1 MNNSFAPG
9 ELDPL
14 ADVALAWKS
23 VQEAKAVLQRIENKF
38 YHQTWSGA
46 KSQAARRKL
55 WHEKSFDG
63 ERNKDETALSE
74 KKSTEIPPGCRKGS
88 PAALTPSWTQICWT
102 ESPAGTSG
110 SSRMIPLSLREASRS
125 APSSPARDWAV
136 GGKGTA
142 GTWTPAKNLD
152 RPRRDNF
159 WDQADP
165 RGHTV
170 QKEKPA
176 CSLHHPPHSP
186 AGSRSFLAVP
196 GGNWTNTPMP
206 MALLPP
212 TCHLPPASKASDQK
226 LEELWTKSPQ
236 NKLEQLK
243 KRIQEQKRKQQAA
256 PREQKHLISAQE
268 PMANR
273 ALKRKVCR
281 VGSAPPAPAYRDQ
294 RGRSSA
300 QRTQTQS
307 QRLPPPKSSV
317 LERPGAGKGAKLPGA
332 SAWRE
337 GQKLARK
344 LLGPPPEFPNLRS
357 RAEEQSTA
365 NTFEPGRG
373 FETIPVM
380 ENSWRDKGRDPVG
393 KSPEFQSWRAVG
405 RGSNATTEDTNQAL
419 STFHFQSHDGNRPT
433 RLPKD
438 TAKGKGSPG
447 IVLQQFLG
455 LHSPPPG
462 LWGITPSAFCGER
475 AQPSLMPEGA
485 KPSTPGSCSRGKS
498 ASPQRLKG
506 LSSPAQR
513 ASEKENLKHPSKRR
527 VNLKNP
533 HPYSPEIVREFMN
546 RKKEERKRKLLKEKK
561 SLVEAAEMRKKR
573 LQEVYRKQKEAIG
586 KKSCP
591 DQMYKLIGKAAPA
604 KGNPQCDLEHEQSSG
619 GILGRSSMAW
629 LDGTPC
635 PLLHRDHTGRNQLP
649 ESAQS
654 PKKGEA
660 LAPPE
665 PLGCECCFLSED
677 LRECCPPALPS
688 PPLRFSP
695 PQDNAKPF
703 SKDLI
708 SELSPYR
715 SKQDRVKAI
724 HSLSKELEEKIDM
737 TTKRLSAESWVKD
750 SADKTSTQTTLDLHN
765 DSSSV
770 PEPETSRDK
779 LDRKMTAQM
788 LLDVAD
794 PDVLC
799 VSPSREFPG
808 LDRVRL
814 VGSTEGAT
822 ALDRQQEMP
831 TPLPGG
837 SSERKEFP
845 WIIHSTAQR
854 HLSTGGDLSN
864 TLQGFPVSKGSEV
877 DINPWHGKPI
887 ASPASPA
894 HRFLSGSPQRGLTA
908 QGDHYPCRT
917 ILEVQNQEEKTNQS
931 PEESLKIPDSL
942 SFQPSAALS
951 TRAETDGSEQALG
964 GGDCSCTELKEKHRS
979 HLDTLRQTS
988 LLLAHKLQVHQL
1000 QQKQQLR
1007 VLREK
1012 AKQEVQESQRILR
1025 DLLQHSPEESR
1036 SSRGS
1041 DPSVPGLCH
1050 TGQTWRGHQLGGDQA
1065 AGSNLEIFSLR
1076 QPALKIE
1083 RIHSPV
1089 DPKIVGERKPLGG
1102 KDLYCSVL
1110 QEASLPADPGEPL
1123 PNHQALDLLS
1133 PLVNL
1138 PCGEDSV
1145 ESSGRASWDSQGSTV
1160 IPISGGSGVS
1170 CGLSL
1175 ALAGQ
1180 CLRAEELRAR
1190 HQQTLLE
1197 LRKEALRDKARAE
1210 LAWLGHHRRVLEN
1223 LQDSNGASAMAAKQ
1237 SKILLELKK
1246 EQAEI
1251 QHLQN
1256 IYRAAHQERKLL
1268 LKQQREILMLQLS
1281 TAQLQ
1286 KKLHNL
1292 PGKQELTRCPA
1303 TEEAIKLKKMRLV
1316 SDPKSCSS
1324 SAESAAPPERPE
1336 LAGSKD
1342 SCVQLKQKQEEK
1354 HQGFSTENKET
1365 QAQKQAEESPGLEQ
1379 PLGLQ
1384 GPGRCGMVA
1393 KRVCG
1398 ATGGTTG
1405 SAFVV
1410 KDCKNSGLTAQDN
1423 VLLPVALANS
1433 SGLDEPTST
1442 PIPREGR
1449 QCEFL
1454 ETLLEDKALLS
1465 KTVVD
1470 PKDNEDINPCGS
1482 KFIGKG
1488 LWVLSTWC
1496 NLCLVQAE
1504 NTPEGAVKEVEVP
1517 VPSEFHQVDHSQCL
1531 KHLDHV
1537 SHQAPK
1543 EELNLRALS
1552 EGLAATESS
1561 SKANNSSLKCESAK
1575 SDSSLPEFQKV
1586 SAVQIDTLESS
1597 ISESE
1602 SELKHGEDTDV
1613 GVPEEF
1619 VHDSGDVFPNL
1630 SKEVPVAVR
1639 DGKETSPT
1647 EQHEDDRA
1655 ESSPCSQKYPGD
1667 VLDRGCAEHL
1677 LPFIPTDK
1685 AKPAHSS
1692 QSDSPAVG
1700 MDEQKEWVAK
1710 RNQSN
1715 PTTKRQAVK
1724 EGRTELT
1731 SSASS
1736 RKELF
1741 QAENCSSK
1749 GEDDATSIRDKGL
1762 PPSAEDALS
1771 EILSPVD
1778 EILSYGSADL
1788 PSTNKKDL
1796 SFLSEDLPP
1805 PPLGAGAVKSDDLP
1819 FSRDDFPAP
1828 PEQMTGSE
1836 TSQGMDGDISLKMDA
1851 LPPLPDNI
1859 MPEEFPLLNQETID
1873 ALSTQGSRLSE
1884 QSSLKAI
1891 SSSKEDLSEHQQ
1903 GEHETP
1909 LQHLELLPVSNP
1921 VSSGQAGKS
1930 PKFPMQ
1936 QSKTH
1941 SMLPSTGGD
1950 SDDPLLP
1957 FEIGHRV
1964 FVRQTQ
1970 PGTLMFKGLT
1980 HFGSGHWAGV
1990 ALDKAEGDN
1999 AGTYQGVKYFG
2010 CAQHCGVFVRP
2021 EEVSHLLGENKN
2033 SSNYS
2038 GEEDSDSC
2046 DDESFKGGCK
2056 YSEDDEQREG
2066 FTEEKAEDP
2075 KSAGG
2080 SEIKENQSGLHTALL
2095 HEKEQKFPHSNQCKC
2110 NESLCQKSLMC
2121 LGSDKEKPEVTQIK
2135 QRILAAVLPMKGKTN
2150 NTDEVNTGKNICC
2163 LVEDQKRIKLADD
2176 IASELGKKLLFDILI
2191 AFSETAQHEYKSAF
2205 EKDTMNYSKGLR
2217 QGNNQKLFLLKENA
2231 VPVLSESSA
2240 KVSDVL
2246 LGDFDALC
2254 IHGCHTVAERIVTK
2268 FIDDAVKE
2276 YKKIKRKHGSKADKI
2291 LNLSSETSP
2300 NTLPFLTKILDAAV
2314 FGSSEDFVQPNSDQ
2328 HVLGRQRQK
2337 QYLYKLD
2344 QWHSAPW
2351 KKTVEVP
2358 LVIPHYS
2365 SYVKNLSA
2373 CAVEELWTPEN
2384 INSNFKTIG
2393 VPKCFEWNDLP
2404 GNDVEA
2410 ESKRMYNQV
2419 IFDLTR
2425 ELCAEHQV
2433 TANPGM
2439 FPWMKRNVGSCCS
2452 RCFCTRT
2459 DVSDV
2464 KVFIQGEIIK
2474 IMNLEKNDLEMKR
2487 KILNMTKYGN
2497 RKRDRVDLILVQE
2510 LHKEE
2515 SQWTYYGDDE
2525 LTVKMRMTEGIFDTL
2540 ILDTIRVL
2548 NKIYLRRASD

>member
-1 MNNSFAPG
+1 MDNSFAPG

-23 VQEAKAVLQRIENKF
+23 VQEAKAV
-38 YHQTWSGA
+38 
-46 KSQAARRKL
+46 
-55 WHEKSFDG
+55 
-63 ERNKDETALSE
+63 
-74 KKSTEIPPGCRKGS
+74 
-88 PAALTPSWTQICWT
+88 
-102 ESPAGTSG
+102 
-110 SSRMIPLSLREASRS
+110 
-125 APSSPARDWAV
+125 
-136 GGKGTA
+136 
-142 GTWTPAKNLD
+142 
-152 RPRRDNF
+152 
-159 WDQADP
+159 
-165 RGHTV
+165 
-170 QKEKPA
+170 
-176 CSLHHPPHSP
+176 
-186 AGSRSFLAVP
+186 
-196 GGNWTNTPMP
+196 
-206 MALLPP
+206 
-212 TCHLPPASKASDQK
+212 
-226 LEELWTKSPQ
+226 
-236 NKLEQLK
+236 
-243 KRIQEQKRKQQAA
+243 
-256 PREQKHLISAQE
+256 
-268 PMANR
+268 
-273 ALKRKVCR
+273 
-281 VGSAPPAPAYRDQ
+281 
-294 RGRSSA
+294 
-300 QRTQTQS
+300 
-307 QRLPPPKSSV
+307 
-317 LERPGAGKGAKLPGA
+317 
-332 SAWRE
+332 
-337 GQKLARK
+337 
-344 LLGPPPEFPNLRS
+344 
-357 RAEEQSTA
+357 
-365 NTFEPGRG
+365 
-373 FETIPVM
+373 
-380 ENSWRDKGRDPVG
+380 
-393 KSPEFQSWRAVG
+393 
-405 RGSNATTEDTNQAL
+405 
-419 STFHFQSHDGNRPT
+419 
-433 RLPKD
+433 
-438 TAKGKGSPG
+438 
-447 IVLQQFLG
+447 
-455 LHSPPPG
+455 
-462 LWGITPSAFCGER
+462 
-475 AQPSLMPEGA
+475 
-485 KPSTPGSCSRGKS
+485 
-498 ASPQRLKG
+498 
-506 LSSPAQR
+506 
-513 ASEKENLKHPSKRR
+513 
-527 VNLKNP
+527 
-533 HPYSPEIVREFMN
+533 
-546 RKKEERKRKLLKEKK
+546 
-561 SLVEAAEMRKKR
+561 
-573 LQEVYRKQKEAIG
+573 
-586 KKSCP
+586 
-591 DQMYKLIGKAAPA
+591 
-604 KGNPQCDLEHEQSSG
+604 
-619 GILGRSSMAW
+619 
-629 LDGTPC
+629 
-635 PLLHRDHTGRNQLP
+635 
-649 ESAQS
+649 
-654 PKKGEA
+654 
-660 LAPPE
+660 
-665 PLGCECCFLSED
+665 
-677 LRECCPPALPS
+677 
-688 PPLRFSP
+688 
-695 PQDNAKPF
+695 DNAKPF
-703 SKDLI
+703 SKDLM
-708 SELSPYR
+708 SGLSPYR

-737 TTKRLSAESWVKD
+737 ATKRLSAESWVKD

-770 PEPETSRDK
+770 PEPDTSRDK

-794 PDVLC
+794 PDVLH
-799 VSPSREFPG
+799 VSPSREFQG

-814 VGSTEGAT
+814 VGRTEGAT

-845 WIIHSTAQR
+845 WTTHSTAQR

-864 TLQGFPVSKGSEV
+864 TLQGFPVSKGCEV

-908 QGDHYPCRT
+908 QGDHSPCRT
-917 ILEVQNQEEKTNQS
+917 ILKVQNQEEKTNQS

-951 TRAETDGSEQALG
+951 TRAETDGSEQ
-964 GGDCSCTELKEKHRS
+964 
-979 HLDTLRQTS
+979 
-988 LLLAHKLQVHQL
+988 
-1000 QQKQQLR
+1000 
-1007 VLREK
+1007 
-1012 AKQEVQESQRILR
+1012 
-1025 DLLQHSPEESR
+1025 DL
-1036 SSRGS
+1036 
-1041 DPSVPGLCH
+1041 
-1050 TGQTWRGHQLGGDQA
+1050 
-1065 AGSNLEIFSLR
+1065 
-1076 QPALKIE
+1076 
-1083 RIHSPV
+1083 
-1089 DPKIVGERKPLGG
+1089 
-1102 KDLYCSVL
+1102 
-1110 QEASLPADPGEPL
+1110 ASLPADPGEPL
-1123 PNHQALDLLS
+1123 PNHQFLDLLS
-1133 PLVNL
+1133 LVNL
-1138 PCGEDSV
+1138 PRGEDSG
-1145 ESSGRASWDSQGSTV
+1145 ESSGRASWDSQGSAA

-1190 HQQTLLE
+1190 HQRTLLE

-1237 SKILLELKK
+1237 SKILLELKQ

-1286 KKLHNL
+1286 EKLHNL
-1292 PGKQELTRCPA
+1292 PGKQEVLKSQSLDVPVGFWLTRCPA

-1365 QAQKQAEESPGLEQ
+1365 QAQKQAEEFPGLEQ
-1379 PLGLQ
+1379 PLGVQ

-1405 SAFVV
+1405 PAFVV
-1410 KDCKNSGLTAQDN
+1410 KDCKNSGLSAQDN
-1423 VLLPVALANS
+1423 VLLPVAHANS
-1433 SGLDEPTST
+1433 SGMDEPTST
-1442 PIPREGR
+1442 PTPREGR
-1449 QCEFL
+1449 KCEFL
-1454 ETLLEDKALLS
+1454 ETVLEDKALLS

-1482 KFIGKG
+1482 KFTGKP

-1496 NLCLVQAE
+1496 NFCLVQAE

-1517 VPSEFHQVDHSQCL
+1517 VPSEFHQVDHSQGL

-1537 SHQAPK
+1537 SHEAPN
-1543 EELNLRALS
+1543 EELNLKALS

-1561 SKANNSSLKCESAK
+1561 SKANNFSLKCESAK

-1586 SAVQIDTLESS
+1586 SAVQIDILESS
-1597 ISESE
+1597 ISE

-1613 GVPEEF
+1613 SVPEEF
-1619 VHDSGDVFPNL
+1619 VHDSGDVFPSL
-1630 SKEVPVAVR
+1630 SKEVPIAVR
-1639 DGKETSPT
+1639 DGKETSPA

-1655 ESSPCSQKYPGD
+1655 EISPCSQKYPGD
-1667 VLDRGCAEHL
+1667 VLDRGCTEHL

-1685 AKPAHSS
+1685 LKPAHSS

-1715 PTTKRQAVK
+1715 PTTERQAVK
-1724 EGRTELT
+1724 KGRTELF

-1771 EILSPVD
+1771 EILSPMD

-1805 PPLGAGAVKSDDLP
+1805 PPLGAVKSDDLP

-1873 ALSTQGSRLSE
+1873 ALSTQGGRLSE

-1891 SSSKEDLSEHQQ
+1891 SSSQEDLSEHQQ

-1930 PKFPMQ
+1930 PEFTMQ

-1941 SMLPSTGGD
+1941 LMLPSIGGG
-1950 SDDPLLP
+1950 SDDPLFS
-1957 FEIGHRV
+1957 FEIGDRV
-1964 FVRQTQ
+1964 LVRQTQ
-1970 PGTLMFKGLT
+1970 PGTLVFKGLT

-1999 AGTYQGVKYFG
+1999 AGTYQGVKYFE

-2021 EEVSHLLGENKN
+2021 EEVSHLLGENKK
-2033 SSNYS
+2033 SSSYS
-2038 GEEDSDSC
+2038 GDEDSDSC

-2056 YSEDDEQREG
+2056 YSGDGEQRVG
-2066 FTEEKAEDP
+2066 VTEEKAEDS
-2075 KSAGG
+2075 KCAGG
-2080 SEIKENQSGLHTALL
+2080 SVVKENQSGLHTALL
-2095 HEKEQKFPHSNQCKC
+2095 HGKEQRFPHSNQCKC
-2110 NESLCQKSLMC
+2110 NESLCQKNLLC
-2121 LGSDKEKPEVTQIK
+2121 LGSDKEKPEVAQIK
-2135 QRILAAVLPMKGKTN
+2135 QRILAAVLPMKSKTN
-2150 NTDEVNTGKNICC
+2150 NTDEVNTSKNICC

-2300 NTLPFLTKILDAAV
+2300 NTLP
-2314 FGSSEDFVQPNSDQ
+2314 
-2328 HVLGRQRQK
+2328 
-2337 QYLYKLD
+2337 
-2344 QWHSAPW
+2344 
-2351 KKTVEVP
+2351 
-2358 LVIPHYS
+2358 
-2365 SYVKNLSA
+2365 
-2373 CAVEELWTPEN
+2373 
-2384 INSNFKTIG
+2384 
-2393 VPKCFEWNDLP
+2393 
-2404 GNDVEA
+2404 
-2410 ESKRMYNQV
+2410 V

-2439 FPWMKRNVGSCCS
+2439 FPWMKRNVGYWCS
-2452 RCFCTRT
+2452 RSFCTGT

-2510 LHKEE
+2510 LRKEE

-2548 NKIYLRRASD
+2548 NKIYLRKASD